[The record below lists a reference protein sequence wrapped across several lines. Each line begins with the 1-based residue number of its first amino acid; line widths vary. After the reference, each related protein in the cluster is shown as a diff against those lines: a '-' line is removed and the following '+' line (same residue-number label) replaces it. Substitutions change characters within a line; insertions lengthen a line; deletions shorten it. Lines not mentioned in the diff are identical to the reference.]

1 MVRNWKV
8 LIDRTECY
16 HMKSPQKI
24 GTRRRNMTKSHSF
37 LPLSVNPTEVIMS
50 MAWVRESR
58 SCVRI
63 RLNLR
68 W

>member
-1 MVRNWKV
+1 
-8 LIDRTECY
+8 
-16 HMKSPQKI
+16 MKSPQKI
-24 GTRRRNMTKSHSF
+24 GTRRRNMTKWHSF